1 VSGGV
6 LVVDKPQG
14 MTSHAVVAGARKR
27 LGTRAVGHAGTL
39 DPMATGVLLL
49 LVGEATKLSAYL
61 TLESK
66 AYVAEVRFGRSTDS
80 LDADGET
87 VEEQPV
93 PPGALAPDAVAAALA
108 AELERTEQV
117 PPAVSAIQVD
127 GERSHRLAR
136 RGTPPVLPPRAVRV
150 RALCLSSLSEDRLTL
165 EVAVSK
171 GYYVRS
177 LARDLG
183 ERLGLP
189 AHLSALRRTQ
199 SGDFSLDEAHP
210 WPLPPGDLTLLG
222 VADAARRCLPI
233 AELTAAGVAR
243 ARLGQTLGDEHFVEP
258 PAGDAPVAWLEIP
271 NTLVAIGSRRAE
283 GHRVLRGFHGSG

>member
-14 MTSHAVVAGARKR
+14 LTSHAVVAGARRR

-66 AYVAEVRFGRSTDS
+66 AYLAEVSFGRSTDS

-87 VEEQPV
+87 LEERPV
-93 PPGALAPDAVAAALA
+93 PPGTLTPEAVAAALA
-108 AELERTEQV
+108 AERERIEQI

-136 RGTPPVLPPRAVRV
+136 RGTPPVLPPRPVRV
-150 RALCLSSLSEDRLTL
+150 RALTLTSLGEDRLTL

-183 ERLGLP
+183 ERLGVP

-199 SGDFSLDEAHP
+199 SGDFSLGEAHP
-210 WPLPPGDLTLLG
+210 WPLPPGELTLLG
-222 VADAARRCLPI
+222 VADAARRCLPT
-233 AELTAAGVAR
+233 AELSAAGAAR
-243 ARLGQTLGDEHFVEP
+243 ARLGQTLGDEHFLTP
-258 PAGDAPVAWLEIP
+258 PASERPVAWLESP
-271 NTLVAIGSRRAE
+271 NTLVAIGSRQAE
-283 GHRVLRGFHGSG
+283 GHRVLRGFHNSR